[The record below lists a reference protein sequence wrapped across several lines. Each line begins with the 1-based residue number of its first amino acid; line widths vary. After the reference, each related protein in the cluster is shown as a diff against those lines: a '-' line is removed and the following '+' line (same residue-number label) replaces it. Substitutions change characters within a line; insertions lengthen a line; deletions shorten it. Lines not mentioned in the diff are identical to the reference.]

1 MTMSILW
8 RHDTSDIRPGR
19 ELCPDPDDGLGFACQ
34 SSTVKSDLISC
45 VRQAIKSARPM
56 ILFGLVGFLSVF
68 AAPSVGV
75 AQHTVKLA
83 KIFTVPA
90 GDARVTRQF
99 FGRVVAK
106 ETVDLAF
113 QVGGQIND
121 FPIIE
126 GAFIDAGALVAALD
140 FELFQ
145 LSLDQAVLQREQ
157 AERSLRRLEQLQGNA
172 VAQSSVDDARTAFN
186 LSEIAV
192 RRAERALRDARLVA
206 PFDSLVASR
215 SVANFSSVEPGQSI
229 ARLHN
234 MSEVRIEIDAPE
246 VLFQQ
251 AGFNPDVE
259 VWAEF
264 PFADARF
271 PLEVREFNAET
282 AALGQTLTITF
293 GMPPPEGLPVLPGLS
308 VRVYVALKSDTVYP
322 EIPAS
327 AVLTDNDGA
336 TKVMLFSPR
345 DADEGTVSEIT
356 VDIRPTNTGTVQVVG
371 GLVAGQ
377 EIVSAGAAKLTPGDR
392 VRRFTGFSNR
402 EQP

>member
-1 MTMSILW
+1 MF
-8 RHDTSDIRPGR
+8 R
-19 ELCPDPDDGLGFACQ
+19 LG
-34 SSTVKSDLISC
+34 
-45 VRQAIKSARPM
+45 
-56 ILFGLVGFLSVF
+56 LFGIFAIV

-75 AQHTVKLA
+75 AQDSVNLA

-106 ETVDLAF
+106 ETVNLAF
-113 QVGGQIND
+113 QVGGQIKE

-126 GAFIDAGALVAALD
+126 GEFIDKGALVAGLD
-140 FELFQ
+140 LELFQ

-157 AERSLRRLEQLQGNA
+157 AERALRRLEQLRGN
-172 VAQSSVDDARTAFN
+172 VTQSSVDDARTAFN

-215 SVANFSSVEPGQSI
+215 SVANFSSVEPGQTI

-251 AGFNPDVE
+251 AGFDPDVE

-264 PFADARF
+264 PFADERF
-271 PLEVREFNAET
+271 ALELREFNAET

-293 GMPPPEGLPVLPGLS
+293 GMPPPVCLPVLPGLS
-308 VRVYVALKSDTVYP
+308 VRVYVALKSDTIYP

-336 TKVMLFSPR
+336 TKVMLFSPSG
-345 DADEGTVSEIT
+345 ADEGTISEIA
-356 VDIRPTNTGTVQVVG
+356 VDIRPTNTGSVQVVA

-377 EIVSAGAAKLTPGDR
+377 EIVSAGAAKLAQGDR

>member
-1 MTMSILW
+1 MSILQ
-8 RHDTSDIRPGR
+8 RHKTLNIRLGGA
-19 ELCPDPDDGLGFACQ
+19 LCPNSDD
-34 SSTVKSDLISC
+34 DLAFGDGNSPLKFVVISC
-45 VRQAIKSARPM
+45 VRQAIKRARLM
-56 ILFGLVGFLSVF
+56 VRLGLIGLLSVS
-68 AAPSVGV
+68 AAPSIGV
-75 AQHTVKLA
+75 AQDTVNLA
-83 KIFTVPA
+83 KIFIVPA
-90 GDARVTRQF
+90 GDARITRQF
-99 FGRVVAK
+99 FGRVVAR

-126 GAFIDAGALVAALD
+126 GAFIDAGTLVAELD
-140 FELFQ
+140 LELFQ

-157 AERSLRRLEQLQGNA
+157 AERSLRRLEQLQGN
-172 VAQSSVDDARTAFN
+172 VAAQASVDDARTAFN

-215 SVANFSSVEPGQSI
+215 SVANFSSVEAGQTI

-251 AGFNPDVE
+251 AGFDPDVE

-271 PLEVREFNAET
+271 ALEVREFNAET
-282 AALGQTLTITF
+282 AARGQTLTITF
-293 GMPPPEGLPVLPGLS
+293 GMPPPEGLPILPGLS
-308 VRVYVALKSDTVYP
+308 VRVYVALKADTVYP

-336 TKVMLFSPR
+336 TKVMLFSPTGP
-345 DADEGTVSEIT
+345 DEGTVSEVA
-356 VDIRPTNTGTVQVVG
+356 VDIRPTATGAVQVIG
-371 GLVAGQ
+371 GLEAGQ

-392 VRRFTGFSNR
+392 VMRFAGFSNR
-402 EQP
+402 DQP